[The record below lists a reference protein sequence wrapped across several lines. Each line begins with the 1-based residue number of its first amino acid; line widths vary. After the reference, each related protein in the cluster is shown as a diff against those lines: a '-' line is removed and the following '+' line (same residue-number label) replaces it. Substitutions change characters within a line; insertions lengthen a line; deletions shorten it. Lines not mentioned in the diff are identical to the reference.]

1 MPAVILFLAFVSANF
16 LSPFLILRK
25 IWTQSFCEI
34 LRTIRPL
41 WSELSD
47 IYMVDCLE
55 AGGLVCI
62 SLFPLLSLPQT
73 FYSAFDYH
81 VLIVYGMRSRVM
93 TFHVRSA
100 YMVKFSLLLSPSSPS
115 PRLPPLHPLLISG
128 LLIVYIQVILFW
140 LSCMR
145 KSTKFLS
152 FCTDYY
158 FVPILIF
165 LSCLGAIQTVSLC
178 CVDYP
183 PLPLAFVS
191 RSRPW

>member
-1 MPAVILFLAFVSANF
+1 MPAVILFLAFVSVNF

-25 IWTQSFCEI
+25 IWTQSFCGI
-34 LRTIRPL
+34 LRTIRSL
-41 WSELSD
+41 RTELSD
-47 IYMVDCLE
+47 IYTVDCLE

-81 VLIVYGMRSRVM
+81 VLIVYGMKSRVM

-100 YMVKFSLLLSPSSPS
+100 YTVSLAFCC
-115 PRLPPLHPLLISG
+115 LPPRHPLLISS
-128 LLIVYIQVILFW
+128 LLIVYIQVILFC
-140 LSCMR
+140 LPRMR

-178 CVDYP
+178 CVDYR
-183 PLPLAFVS
+183 PLPPAFVS